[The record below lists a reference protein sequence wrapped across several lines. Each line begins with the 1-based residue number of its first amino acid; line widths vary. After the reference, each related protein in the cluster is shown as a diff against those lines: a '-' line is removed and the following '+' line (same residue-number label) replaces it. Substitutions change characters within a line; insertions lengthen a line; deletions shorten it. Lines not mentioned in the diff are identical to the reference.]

1 MSIVNRLPSWGSNEN
16 KDWMQGGERI
26 EQSID

>member
-1 MSIVNRLPSWGSNEN
+1 MSIVIHLPYWGSNEN

-26 EQSID
+26 EQSFD